1 MPDDDTFGRSAEET
15 ALDERDAA
23 LVETVDAEMARARA
37 VAGPLFRCGPG
48 RGECCRRPFP
58 VNLLDARRLQRGL
71 ALLGRVDRE
80 RARALRERA
89 EDAVSRLRPGFPGDA
104 ESGLLGEDENAEQRF
119 CIEHWDLPCP
129 ALDTT
134 TGRCELYEWRP
145 LACRAMGTPVRFRGR
160 NLASCGICFG
170 PASDAERERCQAVP
184 DPEGREDAILS
195 EVEARSGRT
204 GETFIAFAL
213 ADRPPLLR

>member
-1 MPDDDTFGRSAEET
+1 MPDHDAHAPSAEEI
-15 ALDERDAA
+15 ALDERDGA
-23 LVETVDAEMARARA
+23 LVKAVDAEMARARA

-48 RGECCRRPFP
+48 RGECCQRPFP
-58 VNLLDARRLQRGL
+58 VNRLDARRLQRGL
-71 ALLGRVDRE
+71 ALLGRVDPE

-89 EDAVSRLRPGFPGDA
+89 EAAVSRLRPGFPGDA
-104 ESGLLGEDENAEQRF
+104 EIGLLGGDEDARRRF
-119 CIEHWDLPCP
+119 CMEHWDLTCP
-129 ALDTT
+129 ALDTA

-170 PASDAERERCQAVP
+170 PASDEARERCQAVP
-184 DPEGREDAILS
+184 DPEGKEDAIVS

-213 ADRPPLLR
+213 ADRPRPFR